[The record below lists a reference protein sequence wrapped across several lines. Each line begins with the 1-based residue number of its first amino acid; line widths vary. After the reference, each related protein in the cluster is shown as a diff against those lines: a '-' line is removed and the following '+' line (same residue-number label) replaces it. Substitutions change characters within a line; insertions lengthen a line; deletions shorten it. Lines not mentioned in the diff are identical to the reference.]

1 MHRSQ
6 RGPLLFFALA
16 TLLLSPSSKA
26 EVPAPPIPG
35 QAFSVEVITTYSF
48 TDDGRGSRTEEV
60 RARVFSPAGVQQF
73 GQLVFGYNFESERLH
88 IDFVRVRKSDGSVVE
103 TSVTTAAEAS
113 LEIAKEAPI
122 YTDYRQRNLSVAGL
136 SPGDTVEFKSTVTI
150 FKPLAPDQFWLRH
163 FFKRGAELSREILI
177 VEVPKDR
184 AIKLKSS
191 HPYEASEQGERRAMR
206 WAITAAHDDSTKPD
220 PKKTVPE
227 QPLPD
232 VQLSTFQ
239 SWRDVA
245 RWYDGL
251 QRAPGTPTPELKA
264 KAAEITRGA
273 LTDDERVRRIYNFVS
288 RTIRYVG
295 VSFGVG
301 RFQAHN
307 AGTVLHSEYGDCKD
321 KHTLLAALLQSIGLS
336 SKAVLIHSLADLDPD
351 VPSPIQFDHVIS
363 LVEIGGKRV
372 WLDSTSGAAPFGYLF
387 AALRDKQALLVA
399 PDFADPLIQTAEE
412 MPTPE
417 SNSMDVDGRV
427 TPNGDLEADM
437 KLSLQG
443 DLAVAL
449 RIGAHQISQ
458 ADRKDFVQQMSYA
471 LGFAGTVSNVS
482 MDNLESVDLPLL
494 IGYHYSRKAY
504 FTPDQQDS
512 SIGRKTVPLGLYRSG
527 PASSFLH
534 EKKLRLTSGQWV
546 QRAKLTF
553 TSEHH
558 PTAPI
563 PITLTRDY
571 GTYQSKYELKDNV
584 LFAERTTLIKVSSL
598 PEERLRDLDSFMS
611 AMEQDHQQE
620 MVVKLSAAAATPDA
634 ELGTDAESLA
644 EAASARLLASDF
656 TDAARLALKA
666 VQADPKAIPAW
677 NTLGLA
683 YLGHGEVQ
691 KAVEA
696 FNKVIELNPYDRSAY
711 HSLGSALYDLGRN
724 DEAIAA
730 VRKHIEIVPLDLRGR
745 ASLGVMLLR
754 LKRHEEAIPELVKA
768 AQINDS
774 NALRL
779 LLYQAY
785 TASGVASQEAA
796 QRAKVPPEVASGPI
810 ADLLGNFIPVSEDPV
825 RTTLEAGVSLK
836 KLDEMFEKGSS
847 EFITHYSASLV
858 AFFWSEIGWAYSQM
872 DNLDLAERYLT
883 AAWNMTST
891 AAVGSR
897 LGQVHEKGNK
907 KELAMKTY
915 AEAMAGDGSKDGIED
930 RLRKLAGKGSDV
942 KKLLQ
947 AGRDAVAAA
956 RMVQLRGTCATSG
969 SGELTLV
976 FTHGPKPEDVI
987 LGKEASPQLKRCTE
1001 TIKKH
1006 SFPITFPDDARQ
1018 RVGREAVMYC
1028 DAKSCTIS
1036 LVPPPPIPQF

>member
-1 MHRSQ
+1 MPDMDRFQ
-6 RGPLLFFALA
+6 RNALIVL
-16 TLLLSPSSKA
+16 TILLLAPSSKA
-26 EVPAPPIPG
+26 AVQAAPPISEP
-35 QAFSVEVITTYSF
+35 AFSVEITTTYSF

-60 RARVFSPAGVQQF
+60 RAKVFSPAGVQQF
-73 GQLVFGYNFESERLH
+73 GRLVFGYNFESERLS
-88 IDFVRVRKSDGSVVE
+88 IDFVRVRKSDDSVVE
-103 TSVTTAAEAS
+103 TSVATAAEAS
-113 LEIAKEAPI
+113 LEISKEAPI
-122 YTDYRQRNLSVAGL
+122 YTDYRERNLSVVGL
-136 SPGDTVEFKSTVTI
+136 SPGDTVEFKATVTI
-150 FKPLAPDQFWLRH
+150 FQPLAPDQFWLRH
-163 FFKRGAELSREILI
+163 FFKRGTELSKEILI
-177 VEVPKDR
+177 VEVPKNR

-191 HPYEASEQGERRAMR
+191 HPYQNSEQGGRRAMR
-206 WAITAAHDDSTKPD
+206 WTITGDKDDSTKPD
-220 PKKTVPE
+220 PKKTE
-227 QPLPD
+227 SQQSLPD

-251 QRAPGTPTPELKA
+251 QRGSGTPTPELKA

-273 LTDDERVRRIYNFVS
+273 LTDDERVRRIYSFVS
-288 RTIRYVG
+288 TNVRYVG

-301 RFQAHN
+301 RFQPRN

-321 KHTLLAALLQSIGLS
+321 KHTLLAALLQSLGLS

-363 LVEIGGKRV
+363 VVEISGRRV

-387 AALRDKQALLVA
+387 PALRGRQALLIA
-399 PDFADPLIQTAEE
+399 PDLADPLIETAEE

-417 SNSMDVDGRV
+417 SNSQDVDGRV

-437 KLSLQG
+437 RLSLQG

-449 RIGAHQISQ
+449 RVGARHVSQ

-504 FTPDQQDS
+504 FTPDQQDP
-512 SIGRKTVPLGLYRSG
+512 SIGRKTVPLGLDRSG

-534 EKKLRLTSGQWV
+534 GKKLRLASGRWV

-563 PITLTRDY
+563 PITLNRDY
-571 GTYQSKYELKDNV
+571 ASYQSNYELKDNV
-584 LFAERTTLIKVSSL
+584 LFAERTAVIKVASL

-611 AMEQDHQQE
+611 AIEQDNQQE
-620 MVVKLSAAAATPDA
+620 LVVKLSAAEATPDA
-634 ELGTDAESLA
+634 EIGSDAESLA
-644 EAASARLLASDF
+644 EAASARLLASDYPE
-656 TDAARLALKA
+656 AARLASKA
-666 VQADPKAIPAW
+666 VQADPEAIHAW

-683 YLGHGEVQ
+683 YLGHGEVE

-696 FNKVIELNPYDRSAY
+696 FNKVIELNPYDQSAY
-711 HSLGSALYDLGRN
+711 DSLGSALYDLGRN

-730 VRKHIEIVPLDLRGR
+730 VRKHVEIVPLDSRGR
-745 ASLGVMLLR
+745 ANLGVMLLR
-754 LKRHEEAIPELVKA
+754 LKRYEEAIPELQKA
-768 AQINDS
+768 AQIHDVTP
-774 NALRL
+774 LRI

-785 TASGVASQEAA
+785 KASGVASPEAA
-796 QRAKVPPEVASGPI
+796 ERAKVPPDVVSNPLN
-810 ADLLGNFIPVSEDPV
+810 DLLGNFMPVSGDPV
-825 RTTLEAGVSLK
+825 RTTLEAGASLK
-836 KLDEMFEKGSS
+836 KLDEMFENGSA

-858 AFFWSEIGWAYSQM
+858 AFFWSEIGWAYYRM
-872 DNLDLAERYLT
+872 DNLELAERHLT
-883 AAWNMTST
+883 AAWNMTHT
-891 AAVGSR
+891 AAVGGR
-897 LGQVHEKGNK
+897 LGQVYEKGNK
-907 KELAMKTY
+907 KDLAMKAY
-915 AEAMAGDGSKDGIED
+915 AEGMAGDGNKEGIED

-942 KKLLQ
+942 KKLLS
-947 AGRDAVAAA
+947 AARDTVAAA
-956 RMVQLRGTCATSG
+956 RMFQLRGNCATSG
-969 SGELTLV
+969 SGDLTLV
-976 FTHGPKPEDVI
+976 FAHGPKPEDVI
-987 LGKEASPQLKRCTE
+987 PGEEASPQLRRCTE

-1028 DAKSCTIS
+1028 DTKSCTIS
-1036 LVPPPPIPQF
+1036 LVPPPPIP